1 MKILNK
7 TANII
12 SYIFHPLLMPTLGL
26 IIIFNSGS
34 YLSNIPF
41 EYKRMAYI
49 TVFIGTF
56 ILPLSIIPFFL
67 FGKLVSTIKM
77 GTRGERVLPLTITAL
92 LYYICFY
99 IIAKSSIGPVIT
111 VFLLASAIVV
121 TLVLGI
127 SFFWKISAHLAGL
140 GGITGLILGLSFRL
154 KADLMAYLLI
164 ILAITGL
171 VALARLL
178 LDEHTP
184 SQVYTGFLLGLITM
198 IGMFFIF

>member
-1 MKILNK
+1 
-7 TANII
+7 
-12 SYIFHPLLMPTLGL
+12 
-26 IIIFNSGS
+26 
-34 YLSNIPF
+34 
-41 EYKRMAYI
+41 MAYI

>member
-1 MKILNK
+1 MKFINR

-34 YLSNIPF
+34 YLSNLPF
-41 EYKRMAYI
+41 EYKRMAYV

-56 ILPLSIIPFFL
+56 VLPVSIIPFFL
-67 FGKLVSTIKM
+67 FGKLVNTIKM
-77 GTRGERVLPLTITAL
+77 STRGERVIPLAITAL
-92 LYYICFY
+92 LYYLCFY
-99 IIAKSSIGPVIT
+99 IIAKSSIGPVIS

-140 GGITGLILGLSFRL
+140 GGITGLILGLSLRL
-154 KADLMAYLLI
+154 KADLISYLVI
-164 ILAITGL
+164 ILAIVGL

-184 SQVYTGFLLGLITM
+184 SQVYTGFLLGFVTM
-198 IGMFFIF
+198 IGMFYIF